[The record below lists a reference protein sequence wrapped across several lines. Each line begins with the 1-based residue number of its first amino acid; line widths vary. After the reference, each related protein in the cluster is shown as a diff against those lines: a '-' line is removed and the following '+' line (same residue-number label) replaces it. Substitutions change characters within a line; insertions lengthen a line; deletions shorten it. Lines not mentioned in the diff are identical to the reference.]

1 MRRNVKT
8 RLLAG
13 QDGGWELVFTQFAQ
27 NKFLLRSANLQ
38 VRGQLCRELHDAMIE
53 ERRAHFDGMSH
64 AHAVAFHQ
72 NVIGQIIF
80 LIKPQKVR
88 QSIAGSRQLVHFI
101 Q

>member
-1 MRRNVKT
+1 MRRNVKPS
-8 RLLAG
+8 LLAG
-13 QDGGWELVFTQFAQ
+13 LDRGGELIFAHLTQ

-38 VRGQLCRELHDAMIE
+38 VRGQLCCELHDAMIE
-53 ERRAHFDGMSH
+53 ERRTHFDGMSH

-72 NVIGQIIF
+72 NVVGQIIF